1 MRKKLFSIMLTCVM
15 CLCTAVPAFAAD
27 QACSGAESAPS
38 EIADSVVQDQAESA
52 NGQVRAMAA
61 GNSYVTALFAFN
73 YVQTDARS
81 MLPMINSFRTGSE
94 AWAYD
99 QSGNVVNYPGLS
111 ELSYDYELENIA
123 MVRAGELAVMYMA
136 TGTLTHERP
145 DGQHMDELTTPD
157 GYYAAG
163 ENILM
168 GYGISAS
175 KAMQLWKEENEK
187 YDGQGHRR
195 NMLDSSYQGVGIG
208 HVNVEGYD
216 FWVQEFG
223 SPVKSTE
230 ETDASD
236 GWYYDPIPFKAS
248 DASNIS
254 DYDSTRSVEINV
266 GESFDILKLR
276 AKADLMDTFQ
286 GVPVF
291 VDADSWNISDP
302 SIASI
307 DEGMITG
314 NSRGLTYMT
323 GTATIGG
330 TTVTETLPVYC
341 GLFTDAADSSSWF
354 YNAVYWAVD
363 NGITNGIGDGLFG
376 PDGVCTRAQAVTFM
390 WNEEGKPDASGS
402 TNFRDVADGAWYAD
416 AVKWAV
422 QNGITSG
429 TGDGTTFSPDQNC
442 TRAQIATLLWNRA
455 GSPEPSSQTS
465 RFSDVGQNEWYTKA
479 VLWAYENGIT
489 SGTGN
494 GTTFSPNQEC
504 TRSQIVTMLYNAQ
517 HVG

>member
-1 MRKKLFSIMLTCVM
+1 M

-27 QACSGAESAPS
+27 KVWNGDDSAPP
-38 EIADSVVQDQAESA
+38 EIEGSVVQNQADSA
-52 NGQVRAMAA
+52 KGEVRAMAA
-61 GNSYVTALFAFN
+61 GDSYVTAYIGFD
-73 YVQTDARS
+73 YGQTEARS

-99 QSGNVVNYPGLS
+99 QSGNVVTYPGLS
-111 ELSYDYELENIA
+111 YLTYDYELENIA
-123 MVRAGELAVMYMA
+123 MIRAGEIAIMYIV
-136 TGTLTHERP
+136 TGNLTHERP
-145 DGQHMDELTTPD
+145 DGSYVNELTTPY

-168 GYGISAS
+168 GYGVGAS
-175 KAMQLWKEENEK
+175 QAMQLWKEDNYG

-195 NMLDSSYQGVGIG
+195 NMLDSDYQGVGIG
-208 HVNVEGYD
+208 HVNVNGMD
-216 FWVQEFG
+216 FWVQDFG
-223 SPVKSTE
+223 SPVQSTE
-230 ETDASD
+230 ETEALD
-236 GWYYDPIPFKAS
+236 GIYYDPIPFKTS
-248 DASNIS
+248 DVSNIS
-254 DYDSTRSVEINV
+254 ASQDNQYYVTLNV
-266 GESFDILKLR
+266 GESLNVPPLIVTM
-276 AKADLMDTFQ
+276 DLMNALT
-286 GVPVF
+286 GVITPVA
-291 VDADSWNISDP
+291 ADRWIVADP
-302 SIASI
+302 SIASVS
-307 DEGMITG
+307 DGKLTG
-314 NSRGLTYMT
+314 NSRGLTYMQ
-323 GTATIGG
+323 GTVTIGDS
-330 TTVTETLPVYC
+330 TVTAMLPVYC
-341 GLFTDAADSSSWF
+341 GLFIDAADSSSWF

-429 TGDGTTFSPDQNC
+429 TGDGTTFSPDKNC